1 MFDVYFSNTSP
12 IRSLPLFW
20 IPVRLSQHTVL
31 ILVLTPNTTFAILD
45 YGKSRSLSLKNG
57 HIMSAPLYP
66 RKYQEVLVRMRG
78 IELSSKVYYHS
89 AKAAPST
96 FTFGGYDGHI

>member
-1 MFDVYFSNTSP
+1 
-12 IRSLPLFW
+12 
-20 IPVRLSQHTVL
+20 
-31 ILVLTPNTTFAILD
+31 
-45 YGKSRSLSLKNG
+45 
-57 HIMSAPLYP
+57 MSAPLYP